1 MVRPPHGI
9 MENTTSA
16 SDSEVPLHRQLLS
29 TLAHEQSDC
38 PLLHIVP
45 AEIRSYIFG
54 LALMD
59 YEEPAAAKRYVED
72 SCWARP
78 SYSAPRRTDTA
89 LLRTCRSIYRETW
102 FLPFM
107 LKEQTHWI
115 TAENRAPP
123 DYNVDTSPDILRSTV
138 AEIRQQHEQPTV
150 EIDSLRIF
158 TQMYKIEQHDV
169 ASFLKHVPD
178 LSFRRLYITIRHADF
193 WFWEN
198 DEPLRFEGEW
208 IPELCR
214 VLPCTVREV
223 VIEMETVRRKAAQL
237 DEIAMQ
243 MTQQWHFRT
252 KDGGLLFADSTPN
265 SQKVSRW
272 RGSSAWHNQRWVRDE
287 ISRGII
293 EYHVVAVRFKPRH
306 AIERAGGKVSGEALE
321 AAAVE
326 VLERSSRLKLHIPN
340 AEAMQCAQA
349 SVPHDTHDQDCDRR
363 ISRRRRRRSARVLG
377 E

>member
-1 MVRPPHGI
+1 
-9 MENTTSA
+9 MEYPTSA
-16 SDSEVPLHRQLLS
+16 SDSHIPLHRQLLS
-29 TLAHEQSDC
+29 TPAHEQRSC
-38 PLLHIVP
+38 PLLRAVP

-54 LALMD
+54 QALMD

-89 LLRTCRSIYRETW
+89 LLRTCRSIYGETW

-115 TAENRAPP
+115 TAQNRAPP

-138 AEIRQQHEQPTV
+138 AEIRQQHKQPTV
-150 EIDSLRIF
+150 EIDFLRIF
-158 TQMYKIEQHDV
+158 TQMYKIEQDDV
-169 ASFLKHVPD
+169 ARFLQCVPD
-178 LSFRRLYITIRHADF
+178 LSFRRLCITIRHADF

-208 IPELCR
+208 IPKVCR
-214 VLPCTVREV
+214 ALPCTVREV

-237 DEIAMQ
+237 DEIARQ
-243 MTQQWHFRT
+243 MTQRWHFRT
-252 KDGGLLFADSTPN
+252 KDGGLLFADSTPD
-265 SQKVSRW
+265 SHEVSRW
-272 RGSSAWHNQRWVRDE
+272 RGSSAWHNRRWVRDE
-287 ISRGII
+287 ISKGVI
-293 EYHVVAVRFKPRH
+293 EYHVVAVRFKPKH
-306 AIERAGGKVSGEALE
+306 AIERAGGTISGEALE
-321 AAAVE
+321 AAAAEAFVK
-326 VLERSSRLKLHIPN
+326 SSMLKLHIPN

-349 SVPHDTHDQDCDRR
+349 SVPYDTHDQDRDRR
-363 ISRRRRRRSARVLG
+363 IGRRRRRRSARLRG